1 MSAATAGSKGA
12 GPGSEINPAT
22 LPPELQ
28 QYWQNLPALA
38 NLLETGTNGPAVTT
52 GSGPTDAAAIPNY
65 NAGNPLPAAHRSDG
79 QGGNP
84 LGGLFQQMF
93 GRRRRGGGNGMRGG
107 GGGGGMASDPNK

>member
-38 NLLETGTNGPAVTT
+38 NLLATGTNGPAVTT
-52 GSGPTDAAAIPNY
+52 GSGPTDAGAIPNY
-65 NAGNPLPAAHRSDG
+65 NAGNPLPAA
-79 QGGNP
+79 P
-84 LGGLFQQMF
+84 
-93 GRRRRGGGNGMRGG
+93 
-107 GGGGGMASDPNK
+107 A